1 MSARELR
8 DLLEG
13 VEDTHELI
21 LRARSDETW
30 FADEL
35 HAAWQ
40 AAEDEAQAAYHAW
53 RAASGPE
60 AYAAYRAA
68 ADRSDAAQD
77 ALAEHLGARRA
88 LAA

>member
-1 MSARELR
+1 MSGRELR

-13 VEDTHELI
+13 VDDTHELV
-21 LRARSDETW
+21 LRGSGDW
-30 FADEL
+30 YADEL
-35 HAAWQ
+35 HAAWDAARHEANCAYDEWRQ
-40 AAEDEAQAAYHAW
+40 A
-53 RAASGPE
+53 RGPT

-77 ALAEHLGARRA
+77 AMADHVR